1 MNTRILLPLT
11 ATALLAVAITS
22 VPVGIPSLPVA
33 EASPRIVDLPAI
45 TVRPARED
53 AAYYQAHKI
62 VDLAAV
68 TVYPAAT
75 DQAFFLAG
83 MALRE
88 SLACRC

>member
-11 ATALLAVAITS
+11 AIALLAVAITA
-22 VPVGIPSLPVA
+22 VLVGTPSLPVA

-45 TVRPARED
+45 TVRPAVED

-68 TVYPAAT
+68 VVYPDAR
-75 DQAFFLAG
+75 DLAFFVADTARIADCL
-83 MALRE
+83 
-88 SLACRC
+88 C

>member
-11 ATALLAVAITS
+11 AAALLAVAITS
-22 VPVGIPSLPVA
+22 ALVGTTSLPVA
-33 EASPRIVDLPAI
+33 EASPRIIDFPAI
-45 TVRPARED
+45 TVRPAAED

-68 TVYPAAT
+68 IVYPAAG
-75 DQAFFLAG
+75 DQAFFLADT
-83 MALRE
+83 ALRA